1 MYLLPIQTKLK
12 FKKLFEGWQDCEVI
26 KQKLIKLKHSMRLKY
41 SMFGSVVSLAMFYIK
56 GRERGT
62 EAFSFLRFRSL
73 MSHCQMLGKV
83 ESGLP
88 VNAFLIAQIIA

>member
-62 EAFSFLRFRSL
+62 EAFSFLRSL
-73 MSHCQMLGKV
+73 IYANLSFFLLGLN
-83 ESGLP
+83 SGM
-88 VNAFLIAQIIA
+88 